1 VGDRKLLLARIVG
14 QPRFFSVYIGVLE
27 LQAKMFSIN
36 LRSNGRG
43 RRQGPKLT
51 KSSWSRL
58 EGQGELLELILDTM
72 VF

>member
-14 QPRFFSVYIGVLE
+14 QPRFSVYIGVLE
-27 LQAKMFSIN
+27 LQAKMFSNN